1 MKRFLSGLLP
11 RVAAA
16 IALGILCGNL
26 LPEWCVRIFVTF
38 NEVFGQLLGFAIPLI
53 IAGLVT
59 PAIADIGR
67 GAGRMLALTAALAY
81 AATVAAGFASYL
93 VGAAIF
99 PSLITSRVEVDA
111 AAEAARTEEHTS
123 ELQSQR

>member
-38 NEVFGQLLGFAIPLI
+38 NEVFGQLLG
-53 IAGLVT
+53 
-59 PAIADIGR
+59 R
-67 GAGRMLALTAALAY
+67 
-81 AATVAAGFASYL
+81 S
-93 VGAAIF
+93 
-99 PSLITSRVEVDA
+99 SSRD
-111 AAEAARTEEHTS
+111 S
-123 ELQSQR
+123 

>member
-26 LPEWCVRIFVTF
+26 LPEWCVRMFVTF

-67 GAGRMLALTAALAY
+67 GAGRMLALTAAMMPRLMRRRWNFWRSFQ
-81 AATVAAGFASYL
+81 AAMQDT
-93 VGAAIF
+93 
-99 PSLITSRVEVDA
+99 R
-111 AAEAARTEEHTS
+111 
-123 ELQSQR
+123 